1 MASAKY
7 SDRTKK
13 LMQMFASGAEITSW
27 LAIESLG
34 ETRLASRVFEMK
46 EKYGLNFLTRAIKQ
60 NVDDKKPFIGYRL
73 CPESKQRMLDI
84 LAGKAYSTAKIGG

>member
-1 MASAKY
+1 MV
-7 SDRTKK
+7 RK
-13 LMQMFASGAEITSW
+13 LLHV

-84 LAGKAYSTAKIGG
+84 LAGKAYSTAKIGAKEDDNPLQGELPF